1 MVQGTAKNRRIPLW
15 AALVPVLFLIA
26 SLGSTVILYHAPPH
40 QALIASTALVV
51 ALAKYLGIPWK
62 QSLEGISN
70 AIEMAL
76 PAVLILMMVG
86 ILVGLWILGGIVP
99 TLVVYGLEIL
109 TPKLFLPAACL
120 SSAVVSL
127 ATGSSWSTAGTV
139 GVALMGIGSGLGM
152 PPAMTAGAVISG
164 AYFGDKMSPL
174 SDTTNLAPA
183 VAGTDLFTHV
193 RHMVY
198 TTGPALILAL
208 IGYTVLGLME
218 GSRAAEPSS
227 VGPMLETI
235 HKTFWIHPVLLL
247 APAAVIAMVILKVP
261 ALPALFGGAV
271 LGALFAAT
279 TQGANMGTILA
290 AAQSGYHSA
299 TSVPAVDKLF
309 SRGGLVP
316 MLETVGLILCAL
328 AFGGSMERSG
338 LLGRLTEAVL
348 RLVRGRGSL
357 VGATLASCIGM
368 NIVAGDQY
376 MAIVIP
382 GRMYRPAFRRFGLAP
397 KNLSRCLE
405 DAGTLTSSLVPWNS
419 GGAFMSATLGV
430 ATVSYLPFAFLNLL
444 NPVISLIYGITGI
457 TMTPL
462 SAQDRL
468 ADSESEHTGDKAKAA
483 GAPTLERDSKP
494 PAA

>member
-1 MVQGTAKNRRIPLW
+1 MSKRDSTKRRIPLW
-15 AALVPVLFLIA
+15 AALAPVFFLIV
-26 SLGSTVILYHAPPH
+26 SLGATVMLYHAPPH
-40 QALIASTALVV
+40 QALIASTAVVV
-51 ALAKYLGIPWK
+51 ALAKFLGIPWK
-62 QSLEGISN
+62 QSIQGISG

-99 TLVVYGLEIL
+99 TLVVYGLKIL

-183 VAGTDLFTHV
+183 VAGTDLFSHV
-193 RHMVY
+193 RHMIY
-198 TTGPALILAL
+198 TTGPALLLAL
-208 IGYTVLGLME
+208 AAYTVLGFVE
-218 GSRAAEPSS
+218 GSHAAQPSS
-227 VGPMLETI
+227 VGPMLHTI
-235 HKTFWIHPVLLL
+235 HRSFWIHPVLLL

-261 ALPALFGGAV
+261 ALPALFGGAL
-271 LGALFAAT
+271 LGALFAAVG
-279 TQGANMGTILA
+279 QGAGMGEILA
-290 AAQSGYHSA
+290 AAQSGYHCA
-299 TSVPAVDKLF
+299 TSVPAVDELF

-316 MLETVGLILCAL
+316 MMETVGLILCAL

-348 RLVRGRGSL
+348 TLVRGRGSL
-357 VGATLASCIGM
+357 VAATLASCVGM
-368 NIVAGDQY
+368 NVVAGDQY

-444 NPVISLIYGITGI
+444 NPVISLIYGITGA

-462 SAQDRL
+462 SAQELL
-468 ADSESEHTGDKAKAA
+468 ADSDSDTLAGKDQGQKQDPPLDGSE
-483 GAPTLERDSKP
+483 
-494 PAA
+494 